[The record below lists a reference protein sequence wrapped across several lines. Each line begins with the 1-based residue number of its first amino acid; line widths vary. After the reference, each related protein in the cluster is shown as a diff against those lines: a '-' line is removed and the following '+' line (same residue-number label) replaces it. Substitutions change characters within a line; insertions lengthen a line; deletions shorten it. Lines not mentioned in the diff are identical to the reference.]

1 MAWSPG
7 MPVPAPGTPDY
18 ADYTAYVNAQG
29 GAAGAASAAGTTANQ
44 LGAQNPGTPATPAW
58 KSSPELP
65 PVVVGKASD
74 QDQYNDWY
82 AGLSRPDLYDA
93 AAAAGANSHGG
104 SYDPFA
110 AYEFARNETNTDP
123 ANRGAWYEA
132 ASAGTSQVRNPYD
145 YVIGRDRDYVGQMA
159 AQQQAI
165 GAQAGQGYN
174 ALAAQA
180 ADSQGNA
187 LNLMGMGAQASAYG
201 QQAAQGINGGASMLA
216 NSGYS
221 LMGQGGSVAQR
232 QAPQL
237 DFGAQSQALGNQQRF
252 ADQLGNLTQGPS
264 AAQGML
270 QAGANQS
277 MAQSLALARSGR
289 GFGGSAAGQAQALQ
303 QNAATMQNV
312 SNQSAIL
319 RAQEDQ
325 AWRAQQAQ
333 NYAQAANIYGQVGS
347 QFGQQQALSAQ
358 TQLAQQSA
366 NDQAAANLY
375 GLGLQGQTSALGAQT
390 NAAQIGLGGYA
401 QGATIYGQGANLANQ
416 GTQLQGQ
423 LLGQGSAAQSQAG
436 LNAFGMNQAQNA
448 TDMQREGMVSQEYGI
463 RSGVALQNQQIQQQE
478 VGSAIGAGA
487 ALGAGLLMLSDER
500 AKTDI
505 RPAPVD
511 LRGAGSYSYQYAPGA
526 GDSGSHVGPM
536 AQELESLPGVVQTGP
551 DGLERVDT
559 GRLSLA
565 NAAATGDTQRR
576 VDRLEQMLATAMAR
590 KGRRAAGTPKRTSA
604 RARSVTSDPEDAP
617 VTSGLGL
624 KYSDFYRDT
633 SAPDQFK
640 AGLEHKSLA
649 TQDRE
654 RAAAYT
660 GRRIDQLDRMY
671 DPEAAKAQPNARR
684 AFGRSFTSSMLDAA
698 ALPVKAAGKALEY
711 AGVPNAAAN
720 LDGREAADSI
730 EWLASGRT
738 REPADIRHEE
748 RRNGAE
754 YPVAGWAGETAGG
767 MVGSAPMGA
776 LTSRL
781 TPAAGYVLNAAKRT
795 AEKKP
800 VLDRGPLPRTPEQLL
815 ARHEAALQRSRE
827 ARENL
832 ATTKEAYKEEQQIR
846 RQIVEESLKEPAE
859 ELALHRNATTH
870 LEKIAQ
876 ASTDYKKARLESAIK
891 KGADPKE
898 IESLQE
904 DLDYAKYQQK
914 RVVKAKPKHERNL
927 DELENAFA
935 KYRAAVLAGGDGLAE
950 GRLVHK
956 AASRAGAS
964 NPYDTDN
971 DAHVEYPADLNG
983 LSDFAGNHQ
992 IPYSKRDIAARSD
1005 DGDDLKLMERSL
1017 ERARRMNM
1025 WHARDVERTKLLL
1038 QGGQ

>member
-18 ADYTAYVNAQG
+18 ADYVAYANAQG
-29 GAAGAASAAGTTANQ
+29 GSAGAASAAGAFANQ
-44 LGAQNPGTPATPAW
+44 QGLQAPGAQPGWFSPVSQVQQAGQATNTALGA
-58 KSSPELP
+58 P
-65 PVVVGKASD
+65 PVGDGQNLYSPS
-74 QDQYNDWY
+74 
-82 AGLSRPDLYDA
+82 AGT
-93 AAAAGANSHGG
+93 NEHGG
-104 SYDPFA
+104 AYNYFA
-110 AYEFARNETNTDP
+110 AYDNASQNPNLTAQERNKL
-123 ANRGAWYEA
+123 YEE

-145 YVIGRDRDYVGQMA
+145 YVIGRDRDYVGNMA

-165 GAQAGQGYN
+165 GQGAAAQYQGLANQAGN
-174 ALAAQA
+174 AQLTGDALLALGVDTA
-180 ADSQGNA
+180 G
-187 LNLMGMGAQASAYG
+187 YG
-201 QQAAQGINGGASMLA
+201 QAMQQGISAGAANLA
-216 NSGYS
+216 KSGNM
-221 LMGQGGSVAQR
+221 LMGQGGGMAQR

-237 DFGAQSQALGNQQRF
+237 DFNYQSQALGNQQRY

-366 NDQAAANLY
+366 NDQAAAQLY
-375 GLGLQGQTSALGAQT
+375 GLGLQGQGAALTAQT
-390 NAAQIGLGGYA
+390 QGGQLGLAGLA
-401 QGATIYGQGANLANQ
+401 QGANTYSQGAQIQNQ

-423 LLGQGSAAQSQAG
+423 MVQQGAAAQSQAG

-500 AKTDI
+500 VKTDI
-505 RPAPVD
+505 RPTPVD
-511 LRGAGSYSYQYAPGA
+511 LRGAGSYSYQYAPGS

-576 VDRLEQMLATAMAR
+576 VDRLEQMLAIAMER
-590 KGRRAAGTPKRTSA
+590 KGRSGAAPPKRTSA

-633 SAPDQFK
+633 SPSA
-640 AGLEHKSLA
+640 
-649 TQDRE
+649 E
-654 RAAAYT
+654 RVDTRRAHLPEPQGARDA
-660 GRRIDQLDRMY
+660 RRIAELDSTY
-671 DPEAAKAQPNARR
+671 DRAKPLPVTDPVK
-684 AFGRSFTSSMLDAA
+684 AFGRNAVAHAFDTA
-698 ALPVKAAGKALEY
+698 ALPVTLAGRAAEAAGYPNEAAHLDANTALEGIDY
-711 AGVPNAAAN
+711 LSDRRGHDPAEYRRYVSEERAQNPMAARTGAMVGDAVGGAAMGGLASRGAGAALRMAPKSWADAVAFEEPAS
-720 LDGREAADSI
+720 LIREREAAAFLRNHPDVDALRGYMQKDFRGMNDAIRAEHGLRTTGMIS
-730 EWLASGRT
+730 EAELPRYREQAGKLEGLLSDAERAGHYAPGTVQRGLDLPEETLRDWVNRGAVENRTFWSATEDASKAIGEARSRVPGSRPVLLNLEHRSGVPVHALNPKEAEVLFGPGKKWELRGQRLDADGRT
-738 REPADIRHEE
+738 VLDLAQVDKFKPGTTPALSLRGEGFNEARGRFQSLISDPARDKE
-748 RRNGAE
+748 RR
-754 YPVAGWAGETAGG
+754 YSRGG
-767 MVGSAPMGA
+767 
-776 LTSRL
+776 
-781 TPAAGYVLNAAKRT
+781 K
-795 AEKKP
+795 
-800 VLDRGPLPRTPEQLL
+800 
-815 ARHEAALQRSRE
+815 
-827 ARENL
+827 
-832 ATTKEAYKEEQQIR
+832 
-846 RQIVEESLKEPAE
+846 
-859 ELALHRNATTH
+859 
-870 LEKIAQ
+870 
-876 ASTDYKKARLESAIK
+876 
-891 KGADPKE
+891 
-898 IESLQE
+898 
-904 DLDYAKYQQK
+904 
-914 RVVKAKPKHERNL
+914 
-927 DELENAFA
+927 
-935 KYRAAVLAGGDGLAE
+935 
-950 GRLVHK
+950 
-956 AASRAGAS
+956 
-964 NPYDTDN
+964 
-971 DAHVEYPADLNG
+971 
-983 LSDFAGNHQ
+983 
-992 IPYSKRDIAARSD
+992 
-1005 DGDDLKLMERSL
+1005 
-1017 ERARRMNM
+1017 
-1025 WHARDVERTKLLL
+1025 
-1038 QGGQ
+1038 